1 MNKNPGNVKV
11 ALADDHILL
20 RDALANMIENLSGY
34 SVILTASN
42 GEDLIQQI
50 NSKGN
55 PDLLI
60 LDLNMPKMDGFETAQ
75 WMNKNYPEVR
85 ILVLTMY
92 DSEVTLIRLLQN
104 GVRGFLK
111 KDAHPNE
118 LVFAIKNVVE
128 NGYYYSSNASNQLAN
143 LFANKQN
150 QKETLEKV
158 ILNEREIEFLKFSCS
173 EMTYKEIAQKMGM
186 NPRSLENYRESM
198 FSKLNIKSRVG
209 LALYAVKHGLVR
221 F

>member
-1 MNKNPGNVKV
+1 MNKNSNLVKV
-11 ALADDHILL
+11 VLADDHILL
-20 RDALANMIENLSGY
+20 RDALANMVENMSGFA
-34 SVILTASN
+34 VIYTASN
-42 GEDLIQQI
+42 GEDLKAQI
-50 NSKGN
+50 VAKGA

-75 WMNKNYPEVR
+75 WLNKSYPEVK

-92 DSEVTLIRLLQN
+92 DSEVTLIRLLQS

-111 KDAHPNE
+111 KDSHPNE
-118 LVFAIKNVVE
+118 LSFAIKNVVE

-143 LFANKQN
+143 LFTNKHN

-158 ILNEREIEFLKFSCS
+158 ILNEREIEFLKLSCS

>member
-1 MNKNPGNVKV
+1 MNKNSGNVKV
-11 ALADDHILL
+11 ALADDHVLL

-34 SVILTASN
+34 SIIFTASN
-42 GEDLIQQI
+42 GEDLTQLI
-50 NSKGN
+50 NSKGR

-75 WMNKNYPEVR
+75 WMSKNYPEVR

-158 ILNEREIEFLKFSCS
+158 ILNEREIEFLKLSCS
-173 EMTYKEIAQKMGM
+173 EMTYKEIAHKMGM
-186 NPRSLENYRESM
+186 NPRSLENYREAM

>member
-1 MNKNPGNVKV
+1 
-11 ALADDHILL
+11 
-20 RDALANMIENLSGY
+20 
-34 SVILTASN
+34 
-42 GEDLIQQI
+42 
-50 NSKGN
+50 
-55 PDLLI
+55 
-60 LDLNMPKMDGFETAQ
+60 
-75 WMNKNYPEVR
+75 
-85 ILVLTMY
+85 
-92 DSEVTLIRLLQN
+92 VTLIRLLQN

>member
-42 GEDLIQQI
+42 GEDLVQQI
-50 NSKGN
+50 NSKGK